1 MILRELPDVP
11 PRPKTAANAAFR
23 RWLYSRWGK
32 ENTIV
37 GARMRTGE
45 IGINCQPMTIK
56 SVWGGVAETA
66 LDGRRLVIDDDSWL
80 VINEDRTYAG
90 TWRSERQMDAL
101 CVFFRRGLPAEVFGA
116 MSMTLDGAADAG
128 GERPRRFTV
137 AERLRAHDSVG
148 SPRLRDMHAAV
159 RAGQSDPL
167 WADEACQELLAAVI
181 AAERRLLQHA
191 DAIRSVRPA
200 TRTEL
205 LRRVHWAADFILSN
219 YAEPITL
226 DDMAAAA
233 TLSKFHLVRLFKQV
247 HRVTPHAFLQRKRA
261 QVARRLLDASDVD
274 LNEIAAT
281 VGFGTRWTMY
291 RHLRR
296 CFGASGRLLRE
307 EA

>member
-23 RWLYSRWGK
+23 RLLYSRWGK
-32 ENTIV
+32 ENVIV
-37 GARMRTGE
+37 GARMRAGE
-45 IGINCQPMTIK
+45 IGTNCQPMTIK
-56 SVWGGVAETA
+56 AVWGGVAETA

-90 TWRSERQMDAL
+90 TWRSARQMDAL
-101 CVFFRRGLPAEVFGA
+101 CVFFRRGLPAELYGA
-116 MSMTLDGAADAG
+116 MTMTLDAAADAA
-128 GERPRRFTV
+128 GERPRDFAL
-137 AERLRAHDSVG
+137 AERLRPHDSTV
-148 SPRLRDMHAAV
+148 SPLLREMHAAV
-159 RAGQSDPL
+159 RAGQTDPL
-167 WADEACQELLAAVI
+167 WADEACQELLAAVV
-181 AAERRLLQHA
+181 AAELRLHGAQ
-191 DAIRSVRPA
+191 AIRSVRLA

-205 LRRVHWAADFILSN
+205 LRRVHWATDFILSN
-219 YAEPITL
+219 YAEAITL

-233 TLSKFHLVRLFKQV
+233 SLSKFHLVRLFKQV

-274 LNEIAAT
+274 LTEIAAA

-296 CFGASGRLLRE
+296 CFGAGGRLLRD